1 MSEEKNNLN
10 NLLIPTAITAAVAY
24 FAGNKKT
31 EKMAEAAKELITKAI
46 DDYTGKARQKVIDVT
61 PQKQLPHVIKYK
73 GYPKTKIKNANK
85 NH

>member
-1 MSEEKNNLN
+1 MSEENKPLN

-24 FAGNKKT
+24 FVGNKKT
-31 EKMAEAAKELITKAI
+31 EKMAEAAKDLIIKAI
-46 DDYTGKARQKVIDVT
+46 DDYAAKGTQKVIDVT
-61 PQKQLPHVIKYK
+61 PKKQTPHVIKYK